1 METKNFEAEKATA
14 LIKDEMRDTIW
25 DVKVEIFARLK
36 LNDFYPHDA
45 PIGAHNEELNQILQ
59 KLLEES

>member
-1 METKNFEAEKATA
+1 MDDPTFQVETAHA
-14 LIKDEMRDTIW
+14 LIKDDMRDTIW

-59 KLLEES
+59 KLLEAS